1 MESNAEPMA
10 SPLKRYTLTN
20 LMENMIYRLPGCTE
34 LMIRKELQHTLIEFC
49 EITGSLVLRIPIDY
63 KEGANSYLVS
73 TPSVNYTIRQINSFS
88 TTWGNYKRSTDF
100 AIYKE
105 SDKYYVSFNVKPNSN
120 DLLENMRPQYVL
132 ECVCVPTINAENV
145 PEDFLKR
152 FSSALVSGTM
162 ARLMS
167 MSGKAW
173 SDVSQAAIKNIEYQ
187 NALNDACVEKVTQGR
202 QQITFARGN
211 FTSWF

>member
-1 MESNAEPMA
+1 METNAEPTA

-49 EITGSLVLRIPIDY
+49 EITGALVLRIPINY
-63 KEGANSYLVS
+63 KEGTNSYLVT
-73 TPSVNYTIRQINSFS
+73 TPSVNYVIRQVNSYS
-88 TTWGNYKRSTDF
+88 TTWGNTKNSTDF

-105 SDKYYVSFNVKPNSN
+105 LDKYYVSFNVKPNAN
-120 DLLENMRPQYVL
+120 DLLENTHPQYVV

-145 PEDFLKR
+145 PEEFLKR
-152 FSSALVSGTM
+152 FSSALIAGTM

-173 SDVSQAAIKNIEYQ
+173 SDIAHANIRNIEYQ
-187 NALNDACVEKVTQGR
+187 NALNDACIDKVTQGR
-202 QQITFARGN
+202 QQITLARGN